1 MKANGRPRTTR
12 EKYGEELK
20 LRRMAAGLTQEA
32 LAEEVVCSPT
42 LISHYE
48 AGRRLPSPDDAR
60 RIDRALGTD
69 GFFERWLEDLD
80 PAFAHYFGVV
90 AELEQEVTE
99 IRHYGGSLIPGLLQT
114 KAYSRAVFEAYRP
127 NYFAEELDE
136 LVVSRT
142 KRALLLDKPSAP
154 ATWILVDEGALRRR
168 VGGPKVMAEQLHKV
182 ADMADSGR
190 IRMHVLPLACGAH
203 ALLEGM
209 LYLLSFAD
217 AAPLAYIEGLHN
229 GRLLDDPALVAAC
242 HTSYTLALSDAASR
256 QESVAIVR
264 SIAEEHE
271 HAHHRAHHH

>member
-1 MKANGRPRTTR
+1 MGTKRRPRTPR

-20 LRRMAAGLTQEA
+20 LRRIAAGLTQEA
-32 LAEEVVCSPT
+32 LSEMVVCSPT

-48 AGRRLPSPDDAR
+48 AGRRLPSPEDAQ

-80 PAFAHYFGVV
+80 PAFAHYFKEV
-90 AELEQEVTE
+90 AELEQEATE
-99 IRHYGGSLIPGLLQT
+99 IRQYGGSLIPGLLQT

-127 NYFAEELDE
+127 NYCAEELDE
-136 LVVSRT
+136 LVVSRA
-142 KRALLLDKPSAP
+142 KRGLLLDKPSAP
-154 ATWILVDEGALRRR
+154 ETWILLDEGALRRR
-168 VGGPKVMAEQLHKV
+168 IGGPQVMTEQLRKV

-190 IRMHVLPLACGAH
+190 LRLHVLPLSSGAH

-209 LYLLSFAD
+209 VYLLSFAD
-217 AAPLAYIEGLHN
+217 AAPLAYIEGLQN

-256 QESVAIVR
+256 QTSVALVR

-271 HAHHRAHHH
+271 HAQHPAQDR

>member
-1 MKANGRPRTTR
+1 MRANGRPRTAR
-12 EKYGEELK
+12 QKYGEELR
-20 LRRMAAGLTQEA
+20 LRRLAVGLTQEA
-32 LAEEVVCSPT
+32 LAEQVVCSPT

-90 AELEQEVTE
+90 AELEHEVTE

-168 VGGPKVMAEQLHKV
+168 VGGPKVMAEQLHRWRTWPIPV
-182 ADMADSGR
+182 GSACMCCPSHAELTLSWRACSTCCPSRTPLHWRTSRGFTTGACWT
-190 IRMHVLPLACGAH
+190 IRRWLPPATPPT
-203 ALLEGM
+203 
-209 LYLLSFAD
+209 LS
-217 AAPLAYIEGLHN
+217 P
-229 GRLLDDPALVAAC
+229 
-242 HTSYTLALSDAASR
+242 
-256 QESVAIVR
+256 
-264 SIAEEHE
+264 
-271 HAHHRAHHH
+271 

>member
-1 MKANGRPRTTR
+1 MKADGRPRTAR

-32 LAEEVVCSPT
+32 LAREVVCSPT

-60 RIDRALGTD
+60 RIDQALGTD

-90 AELEQEVTE
+90 AELEQEATE
-99 IRHYGGSLIPGLLQT
+99 IRQYGGSLIPGLLQT
-114 KAYSRAVFEAYRP
+114 KEYSRAVFQAYRP
-127 NYFAEELDE
+127 NYCAEEVDE
-136 LVVSRT
+136 LVVSRA
-142 KRALLLDKPSAP
+142 KRGLLLEKTSAP
-154 ATWILVDEGALRRR
+154 ETWTLLDEGALRRSI
-168 VGGPKVMAEQLHKV
+168 GGPRVMAEQLNKV

-190 IRMHVLPLACGAH
+190 LRLHVLPLACGAH

-229 GRLLDDPALVAAC
+229 GRLLDDPALVDAC
-242 HTSYTLALSDAASR
+242 RTSYTLALSDAASR
-256 QESVAIVR
+256 QKSVALVR

-271 HAHHRAHHH
+271 HAHHRAHY

>member
-1 MKANGRPRTTR
+1 MGTKRRPRTPR

-20 LRRMAAGLTQEA
+20 LRRIAAGLTQEA
-32 LAEEVVCSPT
+32 LSEMVVCSPT

-48 AGRRLPSPDDAR
+48 AGRRLPSPEDAQ

-80 PAFAHYFGVV
+80 PAFAHYFKEV

-99 IRHYGGSLIPGLLQT
+99 IRHYGGLLIPGLLQT
-114 KAYSRAVFEAYRP
+114 KAYSRAVFEAFRP
-127 NYFAEELDE
+127 NYLVEELDE

-142 KRALLLDKPSAP
+142 KRALLLEEPSAP
-154 ATWILVDEGALRRR
+154 ETWILLDEGALRRE
-168 VGGPKVMAEQLHKV
+168 VGGPQVMAEQLHKV

-190 IRMHVLPLACGAH
+190 VRLHVLPLSCGAH

-209 LYLLSFAD
+209 VYLLSFAD
-217 AAPLAYIEGLHN
+217 AAPLAYLEGLHN

-256 QESVAIVR
+256 RKSVALVR

-271 HAHHRAHHH
+271 HAHHRAHQL